1 MPNRIGIFGGSFD
14 PVHFGHLLLAE
25 SAREQCNLDEVWLIP
40 AAVPPHK
47 QARILAPD
55 RARVEMLQLAIAGDK
70 SMVVSTIETDRGGV
84 SYTVDTLTHVHDGAP
99 EAELF
104 LLIGADTLHDLPNWR
119 EPEQVCQ
126 LAVPAVVR
134 RAGSPEP
141 DYSVL
146 TKIVDSDR
154 LELFRGHQVEM
165 PLIDFHS
172 TAIRQRVHEGRSIR
186 YLTPRAVEKYIE
198 TNRLYVESK

>member
-1 MPNRIGIFGGSFD
+1 MANRIGIFGGSFD

-47 QARILAPD
+47 QSRILAPD
-55 RARVEMLQLAIAGDK
+55 RARVEMLRLAVAGDDR
-70 SMVVSTIETDRGGV
+70 MVVSTIETDRGGV
-84 SYTVDTLTHVHDGAP
+84 SYTVDTLSHVHDAAP
-99 EAELF
+99 GAELF

-119 EPEQVCQ
+119 EPERICR

-146 TKIVDSDR
+146 SGLVDSNR
-154 LELFRGHQVEM
+154 LAVFQDHQFEM

-172 TAIRQRVHEGRSIR
+172 TVIRQRVRNGRSIR
-186 YLTPRAVEKYIE
+186 FLTPRAVEKYIE
-198 TNRLYVESK
+198 THQLYVEST